1 MMTMELIMADAAT
14 LPVLDLNVLFDMYG
28 DDSAEI
34 ICQVLAG
41 FRREATVYV
50 QQLQDA
56 GQPSARKDHV
66 RTDSARKDH
75 APTDSARTD
84 NALTDTARLCHSLKS
99 MCGLVGATKL
109 MQLCM
114 TLEQAARQQDQT
126 AQQAQLLNLAGVWP
140 ETLAMLNLTLLQH
153 GYADV

>member
-1 MMTMELIMADAAT
+1 MADAAT
-14 LPVLDLNVLFDMYG
+14 LPVLDLNVLIAMYG
-28 DDSAEI
+28 DDSAETI
-34 ICQVLAG
+34 TLALSG

-56 GQPSARKDHV
+56 GQHNFPTDNARI
-66 RTDSARKDH
+66 DH
-75 APTDSARTD
+75 APTDNVQTD

-114 TLEQAARQQDQT
+114 TLEQAARQQDQST
-126 AQQAQLLNLAGVWP
+126 LQAQLLNLAGVWP
-140 ETLAMLNLTLLQH
+140 ETLVMLNLTLLQH

>member
-1 MMTMELIMADAAT
+1 MADAAT

-56 GQPSARKDHV
+56 GQLSARRDHV
-66 RTDSARKDH
+66 
-75 APTDSARTD
+75 PTDSARTD